1 TGNAAEKALKRQSCP
16 ILSRRAIDQMI
27 QSNQK
32 KAIRFAVRSLG
43 WLEVPEEELTPE
55 KSSRAVNSI
64 IKQLGSA
71 KDSGGT
77 DAGSNANQRHTDRW
91 GGGIDIYMDID
102 DECLRLI
109 DPNKIKSKIVEID
122 DLCTDDDVVL
132 SGLASLS
139 FGGPSTMS
147 SEEIGDEDEC
157 ILLEQPIH
165 TIRMWG
171 VGRDKD
177 RYGQQLTY

>member
-1 TGNAAEKALKRQSCP
+1 
-16 ILSRRAIDQMI
+16 MI
-27 QSNQK
+27 QSHQK

-43 WLEVPEEELTPE
+43 WLEVPEEELTPD

-64 IKQLGSA
+64 IKQLGA
-71 KDSGGT
+71 AEEAEQAAGT
-77 DAGSNANQRHTDRW
+77 GQQANQRRTDRW

-122 DLCTDDDVVL
+122 DLCTDDDAVL
-132 SGLASLS
+132 GGLAGLG
-139 FGGPSTMS
+139 FGGTSAL
-147 SEEIGDEDEC
+147 SEEIGEEDEC

-171 VGRDKD
+171 IGRDKD
-177 RYGQQLTY
+177 R

>member
-1 TGNAAEKALKRQSCP
+1 
-16 ILSRRAIDQMI
+16 MI

-43 WLEVPEEELTPE
+43 WLEVPEEELTPD
-55 KSSRAVNSI
+55 KSSKAVNAI
-64 IKQLGSA
+64 IKQLGA
-71 KDSGGT
+71 AEEADLSGST
-77 DAGSNANQRHTDRW
+77 NTNRRRNDRW
-91 GGGIDIYMDID
+91 GDGIDIYMDID

-132 SGLASLS
+132 GGLAGLG
-139 FGGPSTMS
+139 FGGASAL
-147 SEEIGDEDEC
+147 SEEIGEEDEC

-171 VGRDKD
+171 IGRDKD
-177 RYGQQLTY
+177 RWVDICNLYGIHLFMSMFIYIYVYN